1 MPRYIGTYLRRREVT
16 PFYERIPITP
26 PQQKPGAGQ
35 NPAPT
40 KAIPPQEKESR
51 FRDSFQLV
59 DKPSLCGKQFLYA
72 GGARGGKAR
81 LELDQM
87 SRKALPC
94 KACVEHPKGTCF
106 AARSDYFRAA
116 RRHKITTL
124 FQAVEKSRRFFR
136 QPERSRV
143 SATPFLSR
151 YLCSQYASFSARY
164 AFSSLMGTRTCS
176 MVSRSRTVTQLSPA
190 FSASP
195 TVSKSTVMQNGV
207 PTSSSRR

>member
-1 MPRYIGTYLRRREVT
+1 MTTSRRFTNASLSPHHSKSLGRGRTPPLRKQFPRKKRSRVSATPFSLSINPLYAASSSFTQGELEGAKPASNWIKCRAKPCLARRAWSTPRVLASRREATIFV
-16 PFYERIPITP
+16 
-26 PQQKPGAGQ
+26 PQ
-35 NPAPT
+35 
-40 KAIPPQEKESR
+40 
-51 FRDSFQLV
+51 
-59 DKPSLCGKQFLYA
+59 
-72 GGARGGKAR
+72 GG
-81 LELDQM
+81 
-87 SRKALPC
+87 
-94 KACVEHPKGTCF
+94 T
-106 AARSDYFRAA
+106 
-116 RRHKITTL
+116 KITTL
-124 FQAVEKSRRFFR
+124 FQAVEKSRRLFR

-176 MVSRSRTVTQLSPA
+176 ILSRSRTVTQLSPA